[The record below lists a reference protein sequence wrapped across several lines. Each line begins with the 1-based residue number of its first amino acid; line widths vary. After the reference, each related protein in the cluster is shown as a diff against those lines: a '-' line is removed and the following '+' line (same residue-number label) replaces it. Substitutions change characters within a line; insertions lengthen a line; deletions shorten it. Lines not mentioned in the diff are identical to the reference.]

1 VASSGRPYGS
11 RVKRFVGDFRVFALS
26 GNVVDLAIGV
36 ILGLAF
42 QAVVDSFAN
51 DVLLQLIAAIFK
63 VPDFSGLSVGI
74 NGTQVYYGKTVA
86 ALISFLVIAVTLLLL
101 VRLLIRVGMNF
112 RAQGNRECDY
122 CKSFVPVDAIV
133 CMFCTR
139 DIEPVLV

>member
-1 VASSGRPYGS
+1 MCGVN
-11 RVKRFVGDFRVFALS
+11 RFLRDFRVFALS

-51 DVLLQLIAAIFK
+51 DVLLQFIAAVFK

-74 NGTQVYYGKTVA
+74 NGTQVFYGKTVA
-86 ALISFLVIAVTLLLL
+86 ALISFLIIAFTLLML

-122 CKSFVPVDAIV
+122 CKSFVPVDASR
-133 CMFCTR
+133 CMFCTSQL
-139 DIEPVLV
+139 EPVVTD

>member
-1 VASSGRPYGS
+1 MN
-11 RVKRFVGDFRVFALS
+11 RFLRDFRVFALS

-51 DVLLQLIAAIFK
+51 DVLLQFIAAVFK

-74 NGTQVYYGKTVA
+74 NGTQVFYGKTVA
-86 ALISFLVIAVTLLLL
+86 ALISFLIIAFTLLTL

-122 CKSFVPVDAIV
+122 CKSFVPVDASR
-133 CMFCTR
+133 CMFCTSQL
-139 DIEPVLV
+139 EPVVTD